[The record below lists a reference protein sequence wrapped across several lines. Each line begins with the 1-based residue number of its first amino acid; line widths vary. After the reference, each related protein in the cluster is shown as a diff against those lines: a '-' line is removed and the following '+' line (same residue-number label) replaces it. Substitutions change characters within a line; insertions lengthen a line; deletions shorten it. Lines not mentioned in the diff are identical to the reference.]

1 MTTPPPD
8 PTPEPTTALTA
19 ALEAASLPRLG
30 PSLALYPAPLGDCGG
45 CTLEFQM
52 LRSAAYGLAQHGLT
66 VLDTPVGADILL
78 VTGAMTRSLAG
89 PLRRALDAM
98 AEPRWVVAIGDCAMD
113 GGPFAAS
120 PVILGGAQAAI
131 PIDLAVPGCPPNP
144 AVILEALRT
153 LLAVNATPPTA

>member
-1 MTTPPPD
+1 
-8 PTPEPTTALTA
+8 
-19 ALEAASLPRLG
+19 
-30 PSLALYPAPLGDCGG
+30 
-45 CTLEFQM
+45 M